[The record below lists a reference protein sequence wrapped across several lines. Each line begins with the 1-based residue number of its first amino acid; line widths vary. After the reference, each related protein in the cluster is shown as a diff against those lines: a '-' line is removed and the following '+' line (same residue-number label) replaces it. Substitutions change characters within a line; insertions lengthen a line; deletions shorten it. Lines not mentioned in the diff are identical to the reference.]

1 MVLKDYKYNCRH
13 MCCLPN
19 GYTILEVML
28 VTAVLSIVIMSSAP
42 SFKVWNERTQFKQ
55 ALLEVAE
62 LTKNARINAL
72 IHKTPFHVSAMGDSN
87 NCISVS
93 RLPSCRCNNTTSCV
107 GDTDFTVLKLDSRQV
122 TLKTSSKK
130 EKNTTFTPLGTLDF
144 GDAATLFIS
153 SEHYTGKTVIST
165 LGRVRTCSDN
175 HISGVA
181 PC

>member
-1 MVLKDYKYNCRH
+1 MVLIDYKYRRRQTWCFT
-13 MCCLPN
+13 N

-28 VTAVLSIVIMSSAP
+28 VTAVLSIVILSAAP
-42 SFKVWNERTQFKQ
+42 SFKVWTERTQFKQ

-62 LTKNARINAL
+62 LTKNARISAL
-72 IHKTPFHVSAMGDSN
+72 IHKTPFHVTAMGGSK

-93 RLPSCRCNNTTSCV
+93 RLPSCRCNDATSCV
-107 GDTDFTVLKLDSRQV
+107 GDTDFIVLKLNSSQV

-130 EKNTTFTPLGTLDF
+130 EKSTTFTPLGTLDF

-175 HISGVA
+175 YISGVA